1 VPPSRQLYLVYFQE
15 AEGSYSGTPQQ
26 FVSAFQANAQLVH
39 SSPYDTPN
47 IFVAQDSAGSAY
59 KSNPAAQA
67 CDWIVPASN
76 ANGPDVYLVD
86 HYENTTVN
94 GGNVNDAVNAA
105 EWQHWLHCAS
115 QNNRPLG
122 FGEYGLDNS
131 PIGPPSL
138 CTHDPANAQESPVA
152 LAADSSYLEQ
162 LPMSGDPSLENPAP
176 FVVWNNWYSNY
187 GGTPVCTV
195 FDNTYGAIDEWRS
208 IEAESVGG

>member
-1 VPPSRQLYLVYFQE
+1 
-15 AEGSYSGTPQQ
+15 
-26 FVSAFQANAQLVH
+26 VSAFQASAQLVH

-59 KSNPAAQA
+59 KGNPAAQA

-94 GGNVNDAVNAA
+94 GGDVNDAVNAA
-105 EWQHWLHCAS
+105 EWQHWLHCVS

-138 CTHDPANAQESPVA
+138 CTHNPANAQELPVA
-152 LAADSSYLEQ
+152 LAADNSYLEQ
-162 LPMSGDPSLENPAP
+162 LPTSGDPNLANPAP
-176 FVVWNNWYSNY
+176 FVVWSNWYSNY
-187 GGTPVCTV
+187 GGTAVCTV
-195 FDNTYGAIDEWRS
+195 FDNTYGAIGEWRS